1 MEYSR
6 KVNLAEGPGAPTGT
20 TDRVM
25 DFGSVFLPKDGEGPP
40 SAGSQPTGINI
51 AELIISRGFGEV
63 IKHRDLEVRSN
74 YYDSLLAA
82 ESRAKA
88 GRKGMYSG
96 KDAPVMHVNDFITVI
111 IRHNPL
117 LMLGMIHIINFPQ

>member
-6 KVNLAEGPGAPTGT
+6 KVNLAEGPGAPTGAAA
-20 TDRVM
+20 DRVM
-25 DFGSVFLPKDGEGPP
+25 DFGSVFLPKDVEVAPQVP
-40 SAGSQPTGINI
+40 VTAGIQQQTGTNI

-74 YYDSLLAA
+74 YYDALLAA

-96 KDAPVMHVNDFITVI
+96 KDAPVMHVTDLITV
-111 IRHNPL
+111 RDL
-117 LMLGMIHIINFPQ
+117 TELMFTA

>member
-6 KVNLAEGPGAPTGT
+6 KVNLAEGPGAPVGA

-25 DFGSVFLPKDGEGPP
+25 DFGSVFLPRDGEVAPQVPP
-40 SAGSQPTGINI
+40 SAGSQQPGINI

-88 GRKGMYSG
+88 GKKGMYSG
-96 KDAPVMHVNDFITVI
+96 KDAPVMHVNDFITV
-111 IRHNPL
+111 RNTT
-117 LMLGMIHIINFPQ
+117 